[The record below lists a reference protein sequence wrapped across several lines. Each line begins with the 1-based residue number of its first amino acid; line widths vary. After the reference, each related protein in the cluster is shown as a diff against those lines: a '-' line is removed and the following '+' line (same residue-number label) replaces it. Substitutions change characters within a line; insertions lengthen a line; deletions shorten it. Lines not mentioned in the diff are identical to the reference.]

1 MLSHVPT
8 TRRRPAAPARF
19 QPVTPSSQPAAEI
32 RRIPLDQIDIP
43 PARIRRELGSIQ
55 DLAYSVGSVG
65 LLHPVQVYRVR
76 NRYRLIAGERRLQ
89 AARMLSWTEIDAM
102 VREPSGNHLLLELIE
117 NTQRKWL
124 TDVEEADAMI
134 RLVRELGHEAKE
146 VAGQAGRSEAYV
158 SKRIRVFED
167 AALREAVEREQLS
180 VSVVEE
186 FLALPADERSA
197 MVARAVAEE
206 WDGRRAREAVRG
218 RLEPPVESLAP
229 AEDGVDGSAELAP
242 LLALLRGNV
251 DDPDADDES
260 ARRASRRRVASRTS
274 ELAQQV
280 RGLNALLSQVR
291 PFELT
296 PADQRALVALLQTL
310 LRLARA
316 HAGPGRS
323 GIVFPSI
330 EEAERKA
337 RRH

>member
-1 MLSHVPT
+1 MLSDVPT

-19 QPVTPSSQPAAEI
+19 QPPTPPSPPAAEI

-89 AARMLSWTEIDAM
+89 AARMLGWTEIDAM

-146 VAGQAGRSEAYV
+146 VAVQAGRSEAYV

-167 AALREAVEREQLS
+167 PALREAVEREQLS

-186 FLALPADERSA
+186 FLGLPADDRPA
-197 MVARAVAEE
+197 MVAQAIAEQ
-206 WDGRRAREAVRG
+206 WDGRRARDAVRA
-218 RLEPPVESLAP
+218 RLEPPTEA
-229 AEDGVDGSAELAP
+229 DGAVDGSAELEP
-242 LLALLRGNV
+242 LLALLQGPV
-251 DDPDADDES
+251 DEAGAEEPS
-260 ARRASRRRVASRTS
+260 ARQASPRRPAGRPS

-280 RGLNALLSQVR
+280 RGLNALLAQVR

-337 RRH
+337 RRR